1 MNKKPRLGRGLDALL
16 GEPPDPVDAQSVT
29 HVPVE
34 LLDRGRYQPRKRF
47 DEQSLRELAD
57 SIRSSGVVQPLVV
70 RPLAQGRYELIA
82 GERRWRAAQLAG
94 LDRVPVVV
102 RELSDAAALA
112 VSLIENIQ
120 REDLSAVEEARAL
133 ARLVQEFSLTH
144 EEVAARVGRSRSAV
158 SNLLRL
164 LSLEPPVLE
173 LLEQGRLEMGHARA
187 LLALSGADQARLAT
201 QIADRGLSV
210 REAERLIRSR
220 QGAVRSPRAATET
233 DPDVRALAQELS
245 ERLGARVRLLHRTG
259 GAGRLVI
266 DYGSL
271 EELEGVLERF
281 R

>member
-16 GEPPDPVDAQSVT
+16 GEPPDTIDAQSVT
-29 HVPVE
+29 HVPVD

-47 DEQSLRELAD
+47 DEQALRELAD
-57 SIRSSGVVQPLVV
+57 SIRASGVVQPLVV
-70 RPLAQGRYELIA
+70 RSTPQGRYELIA
-82 GERRWRAAQLAG
+82 GERRWRAARLAG

-102 RELSDAAALA
+102 RELTDAAALA

-133 ARLVQEFSLTH
+133 ARLVEEFSLTH
-144 EEVAARVGRSRSAV
+144 EEVAGRVGRSRSAV
-158 SNLLRL
+158 TNLLRL
-164 LSLEPPVLE
+164 LSLEPSVLD
-173 LLEQGRLEMGHARA
+173 LLEEGRLEMGHARA
-187 LLALSGADQARLAT
+187 LLALSGADQARLAA
-201 QIADRGLSV
+201 QFADRGVSV

-220 QGAVRSPRAATET
+220 QGGVRSRHTATET

-245 ERLGARVRLLHRTG
+245 ERLGARVRLLHRAG

-271 EELEGVLERF
+271 EELEGLLERF